1 LKRKKKRQ
9 RASEFL
15 SLSTFNAPDR
25 VSQTCLE
32 VRELELA
39 DRDVLRFRLNH
50 GNDAAY
56 AEEGDRRLGQGSTR
70 KKKMEKEKKKLSF
83 FLHRNKTRKEN
94 CARRCDETK

>member
-1 LKRKKKRQ
+1 LKKKKKRQ

-70 KKKMEKEKKKLSF
+70 KKKMEKEKKTLL